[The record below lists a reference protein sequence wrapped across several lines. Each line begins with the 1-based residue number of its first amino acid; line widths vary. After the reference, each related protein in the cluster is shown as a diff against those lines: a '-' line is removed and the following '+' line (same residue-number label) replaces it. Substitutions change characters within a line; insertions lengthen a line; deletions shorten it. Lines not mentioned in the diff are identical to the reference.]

1 LNVNALSRGRIALRD
16 GVLTR
21 ITHFKVNAF
30 LPTFGPKALEKP
42 MLPAIQ
48 KSRINPHAV

>member
-1 LNVNALSRGRIALRD
+1 MNVNALSRGRIALRD
-16 GVLTR
+16 GALTR
-21 ITHFKVNAF
+21 TTHFKVNAL

-48 KSRINPHAV
+48 KGRINPLAV